1 MNMDKYMRAKAHKNS
16 IYGMLASQLY
26 VGSLKAVVTS
36 PVFIDFNDDN
46 GYSSDYGI
54 SADELYEDIYAV
66 PVKSIRAEATEE
78 GDTAIIVI
86 VDPNDYINSVLKN
99 PAVPQIEKD
108 MLKAY
113 QKIINEIH

>member
-1 MNMDKYMRAKAHKNS
+1 MRLHKNKTEINFTS
-16 IYGMLASQLY
+16 DYPLNVKA
-26 VGSLKAVVTS
+26 LKKVVIS
-36 PVFIDFNDDN
+36 PLFIDFNDDN
-46 GYSSDYGI
+46 GYTSDYGI
-54 SADELYEDIYAV
+54 DVDELYEDIYAV

-113 QKIINEIH
+113 QKIINEIQ

>member
-1 MNMDKYMRAKAHKNS
+1 MNKYMKAKTNKNS

-26 VGSLKAVVTS
+26 VGSLKSVVTS
-36 PVFIDFNDDN
+36 PLFIDFNDDN

-54 SADELYEDIYAV
+54 ALDELYEDIYAV

-86 VDPNDYINSVLKN
+86 VDPNDYINSVIKN

-108 MLKAY
+108 MLQAY
-113 QKIINEIH
+113 QRIINDIH